1 MKAEELEL
9 LGRLVGDWTVDLTA
23 KMPNGTLLRGKGTV
37 RASELTM
44 DRGIRTEMRLDAEGM
59 GAYHEDDLWGYDQ
72 WEKKIHFYSVTSTGA
87 VHDHSGKWK
96 DDKTLELH
104 WEGLYEGKP
113 TTEDVVLRWAADG
126 EIRVHEVDTSE
137 GQPGPVF
144 DYVLKNQ

>member
-1 MKAEELEL
+1 
-9 LGRLVGDWTVDLTA
+9 
-23 KMPNGTLLRGKGTV
+23 
-37 RASELTM
+37 M

-87 VHDHSGKWK
+87 VHDRSGKWK

-113 TTEDVVLRWAADG
+113 TTEDVVLRWAADS
-126 EIRVHEVDTSE
+126 EIRVHEVDASE

-144 DYVLKNQ
+144 DYVLKKQ

>member
-1 MKAEELEL
+1 MKAREIGL

-23 KMPNGTLLRGKGTV
+23 KMPDGTSLQGKGTV
-37 RASELTM
+37 RATELSM

-72 WEKKIHFYSVTSTGA
+72 WERKIHSYSITSTRA
-87 VHDHSGKWK
+87 VHDHSGAWK

-113 TTEDVVLRWAADG
+113 ATEDVVLTWAGDN
-126 EIRVHEVDTSE
+126 EIRVHEVDTSQ

-144 DYVLKNQ
+144 DYVLKKQ

>member
-1 MKAEELEL
+1 VKAREIGL

-23 KMPNGTLLRGKGTV
+23 KMPDGTSLQGKGTV
-37 RASELTM
+37 RATELSM

-72 WEKKIHFYSVTSTGA
+72 WEKKIHLYSVTSTGA
-87 VHDHSGKWK
+87 VHDHSGAWK

-104 WEGLYEGKP
+104 WQGLYEGEP
-113 TTEDVVLRWAADG
+113 ATEDVVLTWAGDN
-126 EIRVHEVDTSE
+126 EIRVHEVDTSQ

-144 DYVLKNQ
+144 DYILKKQ